1 MSDHLKAKVGDNFH
15 FDINSED
22 ISELDIVE
30 ISDSK
35 YHLLHHNT
43 SFNAKVTASNFN
55 KKQYQISINN
65 NVYNV
70 TISDKLDMLINEMGF
85 TSGSKKVITSITA
98 PMPGLIIEISVKEGQ
113 EVKENDSLLILEAMK
128 MENSITSPID
138 GVIKAIHSKKGDA
151 VEKNQLIIEFEN

>member
-1 MSDHLKAKVGDNFH
+1 MSNHLKAKVGNNFE

-30 ISDSK
+30 TSDAT
-35 YHLLHHNT
+35 YHLLHQNT
-43 SFNAKVTASNFN
+43 SYTAKVTASNFN
-55 KKQYQISINN
+55 KKHYQVSINN

-70 TISDKLDMLINEMGF
+70 AISDGLDLLIDKMGF
-85 TSGSKKVITSITA
+85 TSGAKKVITSINA
-98 PMPGLIIEISVKEGQ
+98 PMPGLLIEMSVKEGQ
-113 EVKENDSLLILEAMK
+113 EVKENDSLFILEAMK

-151 VEKNQLIIEFEN
+151 VEKNQILIEFEN